1 MYVNLQSGAHHL
13 FISNPRFLKHLEVAR
28 SDVASLVIIEER

>member
-1 MYVNLQSGAHHL
+1 MSTWNQADIISHQQS
-13 FISNPRFLKHLEVAR
+13 RFLKHLEVAR